1 MSRGLNR
8 EVMGF
13 FAIGE
18 NHHEAILSLIE
29 PSSIKEARILDPFA
43 GEGDFLLKA
52 SEKWNMTAY
61 ANELDKA
68 RAQLCIDKFGS
79 NNAVQGDVERLSASL
94 EAFSVGWYNPPY
106 DTDKNADTSET
117 TDAKRIEYRY
127 LRHAWKWI
135 QPSGIVMWVVY
146 KHHITESAA
155 TFFSRHA
162 SSVDIWGLPG
172 KHMGE
177 FDQVIVVATKGKHS
191 NPQALYEHIMLT
203 KDTPRM
209 LTVLD
214 KPIYQVPPPPTIARF
229 VFAPDSVSPD
239 LGLKLIQERGAHFSP
254 RFNALFAPPPDND
267 QIETIVPPRPGHMAY
282 VLAGAATSGIVMN
295 TDTYGKVAMRSVVKH
310 VEEKSPTVIT
320 ASGGEQ
326 TTVTSKPKTSITLL
340 AQDGSI
346 IPLSGDEAILS
357 FIVKN
362 KDRLIEFVKTR
373 FKPVYSFDYGGFKRI
388 FDGIRLNGKHELFT
402 PQKHVIGAIL
412 RGFESRKG
420 ILLVGQMGVGKT
432 GQGGTVASVI
442 GSGAHPTFRKQV
454 ANGGVCLIVCPPHL
468 VKKWKRE
475 TLSINANAVI
485 HLINRAEDMKAFMDV
500 PHQLGHPK
508 IAIIKRDMTKLGSGW
523 AESVIWRKRKL
534 LEYPH
539 CPNCGTQLTTD
550 EDTRTKDGYLE
561 YLRASKREC
570 GHCHS
575 PLWTELRPKNTQGK
589 HTTYKQVARSWREYD
604 PSKPRQIITLPNPR
618 YRLDQFIKHHYRH
631 QIALLI
637 WDEVHEAQH
646 GDTGNGEA
654 FGRIANCASAVL
666 AMTGT
671 PFNGYSSSLFNLE
684 YMLNPRIR
692 RDYYWGGAIR
702 YTRKQKGRNEYPVEL
717 ASQYTTTRG
726 QQEARWVANMGVREK
741 IVTKTP
747 QYSAG
752 KMTGTETYERPYEES
767 PGISPLLV
775 AEMLDHTIY
784 FSLADLK
791 KHLPMYSETTLA
803 VTPDSSMMSE
813 YEDVVEKM
821 LDEIKDQSHL
831 PANQKDR
838 TLLPKYFRFTMDWV
852 NAPWRE
858 YVIHDRGGGEITRA
872 LAQDYQPADVSD
884 SDWFLYG
891 GEELSP
897 KEQELITYVQEE
909 LAEGRPCI
917 VYCRQSGEKDIQP
930 RIQRLLEQHTG
941 RQAYILRSTVNAERR
956 EAVIDQQ
963 IALGMEILI
972 CNPELVKTG
981 LDLVFAPTI
990 IFYEPTF
997 NLSTM
1002 MQAAARSYRL
1012 NQTAKLC
1019 RVVYMYY
1026 EDTMEQRAILLM
1038 SKKQRSSKLLTGDIG
1053 LSGLDALTEKDDG
1066 FEQALMNNIG
1076 KDERLE
1082 APDFT
1087 QENSRYTDFDNAD
1100 LAFWN
1105 VETEPQTPTPPPTIR
1120 HEFVLSV
1127 VKSVVE
1133 QVIAM
1138 RGNTAPIPAI
1148 HNPTRETVIGSDGDK
1163 TIFQLRLF

>member
-18 NHHEAILSLIE
+18 KHHPALLSLIA
-29 PSSIKEARILDPFA
+29 PSPSAEARILDPFA
-43 GEGDFLLKA
+43 GEGDFLLTA
-52 SEKWNMTAY
+52 SQHWNVTPY
-61 ANELDKA
+61 ANELDKS

-79 NNAVQGDVERLSASL
+79 DRAVQGDVERLSASL

-106 DTDKNADTSET
+106 DTDKNADTAET
-117 TDAKRIEYRY
+117 KEAKRIEYRY

-135 QPSGIVMWVVY
+135 QQGGIVMWVVY
-146 KHHITESAA
+146 RHHITDNAA
-155 TFFSRHA
+155 TFLSRHS

-172 KHMGE
+172 KHLNE
-177 FDQVIVVATKGKHS
+177 YDQIVVVAIKGKSS
-191 NPQALYEHIMLT
+191 NPQALYEHIMMT

-214 KPIYQVPPPPTIARF
+214 TPVYQIPPPPTIARF
-229 VFAPDSVSPD
+229 VFAPDAVSPE
-239 LGLKLIQERGAHFSP
+239 LGLKLIEERGAHYSP
-254 RFNALFAPPPDND
+254 RFNALFAPPAVTD

-282 VLAGAATSGIVMN
+282 VLAGAATAGIVME
-295 TDTYGKVAMRSVVKH
+295 TETYGKVAMRSVVKH
-310 VEEKSPTVIT
+310 VEERSDPVIT
-320 ASGGEQ
+320 ASGSEV
-326 TTVTSKPKTSITLL
+326 TTVSSKPKTSITLL
-340 AQDGSI
+340 AQDGRI
-346 IPLSGDEAILS
+346 VPLSGDDDILS
-357 FIVKN
+357 FIVNN
-362 KDRLIEFVKTR
+362 KSRLIEFVKTR
-373 FKPVYSFDYGGFKRI
+373 FKPVYAFDYGGFKRI

-420 ILLVGQMGVGKT
+420 ILLVGQMGTGKT
-432 GQGGTVASVI
+432 AKGSTVASII
-442 GSGAHPTFRKQV
+442 GSGAHPSFRQQIAK
-454 ANGGVCLIVCPPHL
+454 GGVIVIVCPPHL

-475 TLSINANAVI
+475 ALSINANAVI
-485 HLINRAEDMKAFMDV
+485 HLVNRHEDMKAFMEV

-523 AESVIWRKRKL
+523 GEAVVWRKHHTALWGYKEEAPAGMENTDRIQSR
-534 LEYPH
+534 EYPH
-539 CPNCGTQLTTD
+539 CPHCGTKLMTD
-550 EDTRTKDGYLE
+550 EDTRTKDGYLK
-561 YLRASKREC
+561 YVQASKREC
-570 GHCHS
+570 DTCHT
-575 PLWTELRPKNTQGK
+575 PLWQEIRPAETKGK
-589 HTTYKQVARSWREYD
+589 QPT
-604 PSKPRQIITLPNPR
+604 NPR
-618 YRLDQFIKHHYRH
+618 YRLDQYIKKRYRH
-631 QIALLI
+631 RIALLI

-654 FGRIANCASAVL
+654 FGRLANCASAVL

-692 RDYYWGGAIR
+692 RDYYWGGGVR
-702 YTRKQKGRNEYPVEL
+702 YTRKRKGNDRFPHEQM
-717 ASQYTTTRG
+717 SQYSTSRG

-741 IVTKTP
+741 VVTKSP

-752 KMTGTETYERPYEES
+752 KLTGTETYERPYEEA

-791 KHLPMYSETTLA
+791 KHLPMYSETTLS
-803 VTPDSSMMSE
+803 VTPDASMMSE
-813 YEDVVEKM
+813 YEEVVEKM
-821 LDEIKDQSHL
+821 LAEIKDQNHL

-838 TLLPKYFRFTMDWV
+838 TLVPKYFRFTMDWV

-858 YVIHDRGGGEITRA
+858 YVIHDKGGSEIVRA
-872 LAQDYQPADVSD
+872 LRQDCPPSDVSEA
-884 SDWFLYG
+884 DWFLYG
-891 GEELSP
+891 GEELFP

-909 LAEGRPCI
+909 LADGRPCI
-917 VYCRQSGEKDIQP
+917 VYCRQTKQKDIQP

-941 RQAYILRSTVNAERR
+941 GCSYILRSNINAERR
-956 EAVIDQQ
+956 EAVIDGQ
-963 IALGMEILI
+963 IELGMEILI

-981 LDLVFAPTI
+981 LDLVFAQTI

-1002 MQAAARSYRL
+1002 MQASARSYRL

-1026 EDTMEQRAILLM
+1026 EGTMEQRAILLM

-1053 LSGLDALTEKDDG
+1053 LSGLDALTEKSDG
-1066 FEQALMNNIG
+1066 FESALMNSIG
-1076 KDERLE
+1076 KDARLE

-1087 QENSRYTDFDNAD
+1087 QENSQYAEFDSAD

-1105 VETEPQTPTPPPTIR
+1105 VETPTETPAIR
-1120 HEFVLSV
+1120 HEFVLTV
-1127 VKSVVE
+1127 VKRAVG

-1138 RGNTAPIPAI
+1138 RGISAPKPA
-1148 HNPTRETVIGSDGDK
+1148 HYNPTRETVRGSDGDK
-1163 TIFQLRLF
+1163 TVYQLRLF